1 VVKVHIQLGVTP
13 FPFALIY
20 WFKAILSQFT
30 LRKARKDAV
39 EQDFDDDSE
48 TLDEEELE
56 AAADID
62 PDREAHDMQEI
73 DDIEKE
79 LEESLEGLVQTE
91 EEVAVG
97 KSALAK
103 VRLCLIL
110 ILFFD

>member
-1 VVKVHIQLGVTP
+1 M
-13 FPFALIY
+13 
-20 WFKAILSQFT
+20 ILSQFT
-30 LRKARKDAV
+30 LRKAGKDAV

-103 VRLCLIL
+103 VRPCLIL